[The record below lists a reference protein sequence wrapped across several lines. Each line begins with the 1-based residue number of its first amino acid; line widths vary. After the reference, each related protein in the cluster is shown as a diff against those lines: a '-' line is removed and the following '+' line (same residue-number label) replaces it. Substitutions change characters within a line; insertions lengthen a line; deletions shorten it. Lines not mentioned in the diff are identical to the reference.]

1 MAFGFQNCCD
11 SNEYF
16 YVNNIPNTVSEYE
29 VYYIDTLED
38 LDFCA
43 SYVELPELFYQPRTY
58 NLRGMTAQ
66 TNCTSCITI
75 NPCPDLTELPVPVTD
90 QLYV

>member
-38 LDFCA
+38 WDRAEILA
-43 SYVELPELFYQPRTY
+43 SIVIKNMHNHEK
-58 NLRGMTAQ
+58 
-66 TNCTSCITI
+66 
-75 NPCPDLTELPVPVTD
+75 
-90 QLYV
+90 